1 MDRNLDPG
9 LLDDVEEPHEDWGE
23 ISSELSELSRPR
35 VSSSSL
41 DFIGP
46 KRLRGRPRKQQ
57 TPVVDVAIRRGRGR
71 PRKVHSVSLTE
82 RSRSEEA
89 AVDQSTPGY
98 EEVRNRDV

>member
-9 LLDDVEEPHEDWGE
+9 LMDDVEEPHEDWGE

-46 KRLRGRPRKQQ
+46 KRLRGRPRK
-57 TPVVDVAIRRGRGR
+57 
-71 PRKVHSVSLTE
+71 
-82 RSRSEEA
+82 
-89 AVDQSTPGY
+89 
-98 EEVRNRDV
+98 